1 MNKARNLTIRI
12 AETLDFDVIHK
23 HEKWLDKA
31 TLSKKITD
39 GKVYVVYSGDEFVG
53 WLRYGLFWDNI
64 PFMNMLNLLESHQRK
79 GIGRKLVEFWEAE
92 MCKKGYKL
100 VLTSAPSNEHAQHFY
115 TKLGYK
121 AIGSFSLKNDPLEI
135 MFQKII

>member
-1 MNKARNLTIRI
+1 MTIRT
-12 AETLDFDVIHK
+12 ARTSDFDIINE

-39 GKVYVVYSGDEFVG
+39 GKVYVVYSGDKFVG
-53 WLRYGLFWDNI
+53 WLRYGLFGDNI
-64 PFMNMLNLLESHQRK
+64 PFMYMLNLLESHQRK
-79 GIGRKLVEFWEAE
+79 GIGRKLVEFWEEE

-100 VLTSAPSNEHAQHFY
+100 VMTSAASNENAQHFY

-135 MFQKII
+135 MFQKFI